1 MKDYIN
7 GLYARLEELSEK
19 QLTLGH
25 IEEADAVAGLLCRL
39 HKLDGMDGDH
49 FRESTKMTE
58 FSREDAMRWAEHM
71 QNADGTVGP
80 HWTMDQTS
88 AVADASGI
96 PHDIPR
102 WAWGVTM
109 NMMYSDYYDVAR
121 KFGVNVP
128 EFYAELARAISI
140 SCFCSRRLYFS
151 SGSAEKS
158 NSINA
163 HAGTGIMLLKPSR
176 PSDPPASLKM
186 CTPGLMLA
194 WPGFGDSI
202 GTK

>member
-19 QLTLGH
+19 PLTLGGAQEACVYADAICAMERLH
-25 IEEADAVAGLLCRL
+25 GREEAPEPFD
-39 HKLDGMDGDH
+39 
-49 FRESTKMTE
+49 RETAT
-58 FSREDAMRWAEHM
+58 RWAEHM

-96 PHDIPR
+96 THDIPR

-128 EFYAELARAISI
+128 EFYAELARA
-140 SCFCSRRLYFS
+140 FLMDKD
-151 SGSAEKS
+151 GPGPEEKLCAYYRC
-158 NSINA
+158 IV
-163 HAGTGIMLLKPSR
+163 K
-176 PSDPPASLKM
+176 
-186 CTPGLMLA
+186 
-194 WPGFGDSI
+194 
-202 GTK
+202 

>member
-1 MKDYIN
+1 MKEYIN

-19 QLTLGH
+19 PLTLGH

-49 FRESTKMTE
+49 LRESAKRMNFT
-58 FSREDAMRWAEHM
+58 REDAEAWAAKM

-88 AVADASGI
+88 AVADASGAGHDV
-96 PHDIPR
+96 PH
-102 WAWGVTM
+102 WVFGATM

-128 EFYAELARAISI
+128 EFYAELARA
-140 SCFCSRRLYFS
+140 FLMDKD
-151 SGSAEKS
+151 GPGPEEKLCAYYRCIVKQ
-158 NSINA
+158 N
-163 HAGTGIMLLKPSR
+163 H
-176 PSDPPASLKM
+176 
-186 CTPGLMLA
+186 
-194 WPGFGDSI
+194 
-202 GTK
+202 

>member
-19 QLTLGH
+19 PLTLGH

-71 QNADGTVGP
+71 QNADGTTGP

-102 WAWGVTM
+102 WAWGC
-109 NMMYSDYYDVAR
+109 DHEHDVLGLLRCGAEIR
-121 KFGVNVP
+121 SQRAGV
-128 EFYAELARAISI
+128 LR
-140 SCFCSRRLYFS
+140 
-151 SGSAEKS
+151 G
-158 NSINA
+158 
-163 HAGTGIMLLKPSR
+163 AGAGVLN
-176 PSDPPASLKM
+176 
-186 CTPGLMLA
+186 G
-194 WPGFGDSI
+194 
-202 GTK
+202 